1 MANDHDHG
9 SILALDVSL
18 HLIRAALLE
27 PVDGAYRLVGWSD
40 ARREAERA
48 LLPQVAETVQHMGD
62 RLGRR
67 LWQPGVAPVAD
78 KITPAPPGQ
87 GAPLLESD
95 DDLRTP
101 PLGQVAVVASLR
113 PPLRVVAVALTRSSA
128 DAVRRAAQSSPADV
142 VDAIGLSAET
152 RISDLAATLVADRAD
167 VVVVAGGYDAGVG
180 EPASASSTGMGGDSA
195 SDPLLES
202 SARPLL
208 LCDTLR
214 RALERLSPGQRPV
227 LIYAGSHRYA
237 EQGTALL
244 RQAGD
249 GVRVEQVGNVQPGVG
264 LLQTVPLAAA
274 LTRAHWHANRRH
286 PAFDTLQTWTTPP
299 GQGTEGG
306 LIGHGQGFAGVVQ
319 AWRARENLAE
329 LHALHAAPDRW
340 LHVLATGAEASG
352 LEADRSETSGAAGVR
367 LVYTP
372 PGERPAATLGWP
384 PLRLVSGPW
393 PEALWPPPGRGWWDR
408 SGLLPMMAAVAQTS
422 PHAAMSV
429 LSRDLLR
436 LRRP

>member
-1 MANDHDHG
+1 MANDPDHG
-9 SILALDVSL
+9 SILALDVSP

-27 PVDGAYRLVGWSD
+27 PVDGVYRLVGWAD

-48 LLPQVAETVQHMGD
+48 LLSQTAEVVQRMGE

-67 LWQPGVAPVAD
+67 LWQPAVAPAANE
-78 KITPAPPGQ
+78 ITQARAGH

-95 DDLRTP
+95 DPLRTP

-128 DAVRRAAQSSPADV
+128 AAVRRAAQSSPAEV

-152 RISDLAATLVADRAD
+152 RISDLAATLVAERAE
-167 VVVVAGGYDAGVG
+167 VVVVAGGYDTAAG
-180 EPASASSTGMGGDSA
+180 ELTPPSSTGADGDLASNLAMESA
-195 SDPLLES
+195 
-202 SARPLL
+202 AHPLL

-214 RALERLSPGQRPV
+214 RALERLSPGQRPA
-227 LIYAGSHRYA
+227 LIYAGSRRHA

-244 RQAGD
+244 QQAGD
-249 GVRVEQVGNVQPGVG
+249 GVRVEQVGNVQPAAG

-274 LTRAHWHANRRH
+274 LTRVYWRANRRH
-286 PAFDTLQTWTTPP
+286 PAFDALQMWATPS
-299 GQGTEGG
+299 GQEAEGA
-306 LIGHGQGFAGVVQ
+306 LINHGQGFAGVAQ
-319 AWRARENLAE
+319 AWRARERLAE

-340 LHVLATGAEASG
+340 LHVLATGEEAG
-352 LEADRSETSGAAGVR
+352 EEAGKETDGAAGVR

-393 PEALWPPPGRGWWDR
+393 PEALWPQPGRCWWDR

-422 PHAAMSV
+422 PRAAMSV

-436 LRRP
+436 LRLS